1 MSRIQQDQFVDDD
14 EEECCPLC
22 VEEFDLSDRNFRPC
36 PCGYQICQF
45 CYNNI
50 KTNMNGLCPACRR
63 VYDDSTIEFK
73 TITPEEMAKH
83 KQQIAQKAK
92 KNAQQRQ
99 KEAQKA
105 EADSLSRKHL
115 AGLRVVQKNL
125 VYVTG
130 LTPTIREDRLLDT
143 LRGPDYFGQYG
154 KIIKIVV
161 SKARENA
168 QHQQSVGVYV
178 TFARKEDAAAC
189 IAAVD
194 SSQNGDRTLRAQYGT
209 TKYCSAYLRGEQ
221 CNNRNCMFLHE
232 PGEDNDSF
240 TRQDLS
246 MMNSIQTQQPA
257 QSSTSRSAPP
267 AHPGPA
273 VAAASTPMNRQDS
286 NEVGGSEDAP
296 GLPATANWGS
306 KAAQE
311 RRASRSTNASNPSP
325 MTTNAVPAPPIVKP
339 AKAEEPPK
347 KKIKEK
353 EKTVQASKP
362 NTPQPQPQPQQQP
375 PSQLQPEPVFRSQK
389 PSIPGLDGLLKAVTS
404 DDFKFVFSSAVLSEE
419 EFKAIIEFPQLLDP
433 NGGAKRRAMR
443 EKEQELAAQR
453 EAEAQAQAAA
463 SQQTQQQQQQQ
474 APTESEEHETT
485 AGGSLQLG
493 GEPEETHQPGASHQN
508 QHVIAPPGQ
517 QTLGGNLFGQ
527 NNSLAEDFSN
537 LGLNTTRQ
545 LTQQQQQQLLLSN
558 FKSGPQSAS
567 LLSQFQNT
575 QPQLAHAPTGNAS
588 GHTRHTSRFSF
599 ANDSASASASVQ
611 PVANQKLMNQQS
623 SMMPKNASHF
633 PQISQHQPLS
643 GQYYTSG
650 VQGPPP
656 GLKATPTPPV
666 SGGGMFGQGNGFGT
680 GGLGYGANAAG
691 RNNSD
696 ALYQDLLRSRNLDSG
711 SRVGDAGKRESM
723 FPSFLHQ
730 QHPSTSTPGPAPGIF
745 ALPYG
750 PSPGAYQETGSQKS
764 KKKGKKHRHANT
776 SSSGGGVVDV
786 PDPSILQARLHQ
798 GGGMAGQGLYGQGQ
812 GGFSSLNTYNN
823 YGGAAGRW

>member
-1 MSRIQQDQFVDDD
+1 M
-14 EEECCPLC
+14 LC
-22 VEEFDLSDRNFRPC
+22 
-36 PCGYQICQF
+36 
-45 CYNNI
+45 
-50 KTNMNGLCPACRR
+50 
-63 VYDDSTIEFK
+63 
-73 TITPEEMAKH
+73 
-83 KQQIAQKAK
+83 
-92 KNAQQRQ
+92 
-99 KEAQKA
+99 
-105 EADSLSRKHL
+105 
-115 AGLRVVQKNL
+115 
-125 VYVTG
+125 
-130 LTPTIREDRLLDT
+130 
-143 LRGPDYFGQYG
+143 
-154 KIIKIVV
+154 
-161 SKARENA
+161 
-168 QHQQSVGVYV
+168 
-178 TFARKEDAAAC
+178 
-189 IAAVD
+189 
-194 SSQNGDRTLRAQYGT
+194 RAQYGT

-273 VAAASTPMNRQDS
+273 VAAASSPMNRQDS
-286 NEVGGSEDAP
+286 NEVGSSEDAP
-296 GLPATANWGS
+296 GLPATASWGS
-306 KAAQE
+306 RAAQE

-325 MTTNAVPAPPIVKP
+325 MTINAVPAPALVKP
-339 AKAEEPPK
+339 AKTEEPPRK
-347 KKIKEK
+347 KMKEK
-353 EKTVQASKP
+353 EKSAQASKSS
-362 NTPQPQPQPQQQP
+362 TPQPQQQQAQ
-375 PSQLQPEPVFRSQK
+375 SQPQHEPDARPQK
-389 PSIPGLDGLLKAVTS
+389 PPIPGLDGLLKAVMS
-404 DDFKFVFSSAVLSEE
+404 ADFKFVFSSAVLSEE
-419 EFKAIIEFPQLLDP
+419 EFKAITEFPQLLDP

-443 EKEQELAAQR
+443 EIEKELAAQR

-463 SQQTQQQQQQQ
+463 SQQPQQQQQQQ
-474 APTESEEHETT
+474 APAESEEHETT

-493 GEPEETHQPGASHQN
+493 GEPEETHQPGASQQN

-517 QTLGGNLFGQ
+517 HALGGNLFGQ
-527 NNSLAEDFSN
+527 NNSLAEDFNN

-567 LLSQFQNT
+567 LLSQFQNS
-575 QPQLAHAPTGNAS
+575 QPQQTHAPTGNAG

-633 PQISQHQPLS
+633 NQISQHQPLS

-666 SGGGMFGQGNGFGT
+666 SGGGMFGQGHGFGT
-680 GGLGYGANAAG
+680 GGLGYGANASG
-691 RNNSD
+691 RNNND
-696 ALYQDLLRSRNLDSG
+696 ALYQDLLRGRNLDSG
-711 SRVGDAGKRESM
+711 ARVGDAGKRESM
-723 FPSFLHQ
+723 FPSFLA
-730 QHPSTSTPGPAPGIF
+730 QHPTTSTPGPAPGLF
-745 ALPYG
+745 SLPYG

-786 PDPSILQARLHQ
+786 TDPSILQARLHQ
-798 GGGMAGQGLYGQGQ
+798 GGGMVGQGLYGQGQ
-812 GGFSSLNTYNN
+812 GGFPSLNTYNN
-823 YGGAAGRW
+823 YGGAGRW